1 MAISINGNGTI
12 TGIVAGGLPD
22 GSVVA
27 ADVATDA
34 ITNIKVKS
42 DAAIVQSKLVDIVN
56 ADIDNAAAIA
66 WSKLSTDSLDATVTK
81 VNLKDYGEITNA
93 IGPTGG
99 GTQDIDLTLG
109 NSVTATIDAATT
121 FTFSNPTA
129 GDEGCGF
136 SLVLT
141 NGSAYA
147 VTWPATSILKWAGA
161 TAPTLTASGV
171 DILTFW
177 TINGGTLWHGFAA
190 SIDSKSP

>member
-66 WSKLSTDSLDATVTK
+66 WSKLATDSLDATVTK
-81 VNLKDYGEITNA
+81 VNLKDYGETTNA
-93 IGPTGG
+93 IGGTGG
-99 GTQDIDLTLG
+99 GTQDIDLALG

-141 NGSAYA
+141 NGAAYT
-147 VTWPATSILKWAGA
+147 VTWPTGSILHWAGG

-177 TINGGTLWHGFAA
+177 TVNGGTRWHGFAA

>member
-66 WSKLSTDSLDATVTK
+66 WSKLATDSLDATVTK
-81 VNLKDYGEITNA
+81 VNLKDYGETTNA
-93 IGPTGG
+93 IGATGG
-99 GTQDIDLTLG
+99 GTQDIDLALG

-136 SLVLT
+136 TLVLST
-141 NGSAYA
+141 PNNQTI
-147 VTWPATSILKWAGA
+147 VWPTSVDWKDA
-161 TAPTLTASGV
+161 TAPDLSGSALPAV
-171 DILTFW
+171 LSFW
-177 TINGGTLWHGFAA
+177 TVDGGTIWYGFLA
-190 SIDSKSP
+190 SSANG

>member
-1 MAISINGNGTI
+1 MAIAINGNGTI

-66 WSKLSTDSLDATVTK
+66 WSKLATDSLDATVTK
-81 VNLKDYGEITNA
+81 VNLKDYGETTNA
-93 IGPTGG
+93 IGATGG
-99 GTQDIDLTLG
+99 GTQDIDLALG

-141 NGSAYA
+141 NGAAYT
-147 VTWPATSILKWAGA
+147 VTWPAGSILHWAGG

-177 TINGGTLWHGFAA
+177 TVNGGTRWHGFAA

>member
-1 MAISINGNGTI
+1 MAIAINGNGTI

-66 WSKLSTDSLDATVTK
+66 WSKLATDSLDATVTK
-81 VNLKDYGEITNA
+81 VNLKDYGETTNA
-93 IGPTGG
+93 IGATGG
-99 GTQDIDLTLG
+99 ATQDIDLALG

-141 NGSAYA
+141 NGAAYT
-147 VTWPATSILKWAGA
+147 VTWPAGSILHWAGG

-177 TINGGTLWHGFAA
+177 TVNGGTRWHGFAA

>member
-42 DAAIVQSKLVDIVN
+42 DAAIVQSKLVDIVDT
-56 ADIDNAAAIA
+56 DIDNAAAIA
-66 WSKLSTDSLDATVTK
+66 WSKLATDSLDATVTK
-81 VNLKDYGEITNA
+81 VNLKDYGETTNA

-99 GTQDIDLTLG
+99 GTQDINLTLG

-136 SLVLT
+136 TLVLT
-141 NGSAYA
+141 NGAAYT
-147 VTWPATSILKWAGA
+147 VTWPAGSILHWAGG

>member
-66 WSKLSTDSLDATVTK
+66 WSKLATDSLDATVTK
-81 VNLKDYGEITNA
+81 VNLKDYGETTNA
-93 IGPTGG
+93 IGGTGG

-109 NSVTATIDAATT
+109 NSVTATVDTSANT

-136 SLVLT
+136 TLILT
-141 NGSAYA
+141 NGGSQT
-147 VTWPATSILKWAGA
+147 VTWPATVDWAGG
-161 TAPTLTASGV
+161 TAPTLTTAGV
-171 DILTFW
+171 DVLAFW
-177 TINGGTLWHGFAA
+177 TVDGGTIWYGFAG
-190 SIDSKSP
+190 SLDNS